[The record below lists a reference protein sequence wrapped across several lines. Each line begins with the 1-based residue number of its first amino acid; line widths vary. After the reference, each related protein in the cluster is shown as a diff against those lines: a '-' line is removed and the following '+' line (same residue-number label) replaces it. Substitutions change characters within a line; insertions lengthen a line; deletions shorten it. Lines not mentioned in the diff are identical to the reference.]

1 MPQDILNK
9 KNLTESDEITM
20 RRILGE
26 VIDHRK
32 LIIVITAF
40 ITLLTVIYALFATPV
55 FQADS
60 LVQVEQKA
68 GNAILESLNQVLPD
82 AVPQSAPEITLLQ
95 SRMILGKTISDLNL
109 QIVIKQEYFPIFGR
123 GWARL
128 TGQKSGRLEVS
139 RLYLPRDGDKDPKV
153 TLTVVDA
160 NNYVITGDDF
170 ELKGEVGKLLDG
182 HGISIKVDSIDAK
195 VDDKFEIK
203 SITKLEAINSLQDN
217 YSVSEQGKDSGMLA
231 LTVMGTD
238 PILIKKILN
247 SITQNYL
254 TQNIDRQAAQD
265 EKSLDFLKLQLPKVR
280 SELDVAEDR
289 LNNYRQKKNT
299 IDLPME
305 AKAVLDQIVN
315 VDNQLNELTFREAE
329 ISQLYTKDHP
339 IYKSLLEKR
348 ETLKQEKDRLSDEVS
363 SMPTTQQEVL
373 RLSRDVESGRAVYMQ
388 LLNRQQEL
396 NIAKSSAI
404 GNVRIIDDAVTEP
417 KPVKPR
423 KVLVILMGL
432 VLGGLLSFGVVFT
445 IFMLRR
451 GLYSPEQLEELGI
464 TVYASVPVSE
474 WSLKRNNIKDKN
486 RAINNPK
493 LLACENPAD
502 LAIEAIRSLRT
513 SLHFAMLDAKNNLL
527 MISGAS
533 PEAGKTFISSN
544 LAEVISKVGKKVIL
558 IDADMRRGDSHRD
571 LGVDNDIGLSDIL
584 SGSSSI
590 DQVVKKIS
598 GISFDYISRGKVPP
612 NPAELLTNSRFE
624 NLLSWA
630 SDNYDLVIIDTPP
643 ILAVTEAAIIGRYA
657 GTTLLVVGF
666 EINTA
671 KEVEVSIS
679 RLAQSGIIV
688 KGCILNRV
696 VKKAAN
702 YHEYGYNNYGYTY
715 SSDNSK

>member
-1 MPQDILNK
+1 MSQDILNK
-9 KNLTESDEITM
+9 KNRTESDEITM
-20 RRILGE
+20 RRIIGE

-32 LIIVITAF
+32 LIITLTAF
-40 ITLLTVIYALFATPV
+40 ITILTVIYALFATPV

-95 SRMILGKTISDLNL
+95 SRMILGKTVSDLNL
-109 QIVIKQEYFPIFGR
+109 QTVVKQEYFPIFGR

-128 TGQKSGRLEVS
+128 TGQKSGHLEIS

-153 TLTVVDA
+153 TLTVIDA
-160 NNYVITGDDF
+160 NNYVITGKDF
-170 ELKGEVGKLLDG
+170 EIKGEVGKLLDG
-182 HGISIKVDSIDAK
+182 HGISIKVNSIVGK
-195 VDDKFEIK
+195 VNDEFELK
-203 SITKLEAINSLQDN
+203 SVTNLEAINNLQDN
-217 YSVSEQGKDSGMLA
+217 YTVSEQGKDSGMLA
-231 LTVMGTD
+231 LTVTGTN
-238 PILIKKILN
+238 PVLIKDILN

-254 TQNIDRQAAQD
+254 SQNIDRQAAQD

-280 SELDVAEDR
+280 SELDLAEDK
-289 LNNYRQKKNT
+289 LNNYRQEKNT

-305 AKAVLDQIVN
+305 AKAVLEQIVN

-348 ETLKQEKDRLSDEVS
+348 QTLKQEKDRLSENVS

-423 KVLVILMGL
+423 KILVIVMGL
-432 VLGGLLSFGVVFT
+432 ILGGFLSLSVVFG

-474 WSLKRNNIKDKN
+474 WSLKRSNIKDNN
-486 RAINNPK
+486 RTANVPG

-544 LAEVISKVGKKVIL
+544 LAEVISKIGKKVIF
-558 IDADMRRGDSHRD
+558 IDADMRRGDSHRA
-571 LGVDNDIGLSDIL
+571 LGVDNDIGLSEIL

-590 DQVVKKIS
+590 IGAVKKIS
-598 GISFDYISRGKVPP
+598 GISFDYVSRGKVPP

-624 NLLSWA
+624 NLLTWA
-630 SDNYDLVIIDTPP
+630 SENYDLVIIDTPP
-643 ILAVTEAAIIGRYA
+643 ILAVTEAAIIGRYV

-666 EINTA
+666 ESNTA
-671 KEVEVSIS
+671 KEVEVSIN
-679 RLAQSGIIV
+679 RLALSGIIV

-696 VKKAAN
+696 VKKSAN
-702 YHEYGYNNYGYTY
+702 YHEYGYHNYGYKY
-715 SSDNSK
+715 SSDNNN